1 MTECLEQ
8 KKARL
13 FIRYLK
19 ERGIYMPFFK
29 NHMACHRGRGAG
41 VNKIAE
47 AFEDL
52 NFNEGIINA
61 NCSFCWSDSNEGS
74 KFWYEEDDAI
84 HHYTG
89 YANNKSLYF
98 IEEHLK
104 LIFEDTALIRK
115 KKF

>member
-29 NHMACHRGRGAG
+29 NHMAYHRGCCAG
-41 VNKIAE
+41 FNIIEE
-47 AFEDL
+47 AFKDL
-52 NFNEGIINA
+52 EFDKGIINA
-61 NCSFCWSDSNEGS
+61 HCSFGWSISNEGT
-74 KFWYEEDDAI
+74 KFWCEEDDAI
-84 HHYTG
+84 HRYVG
-89 YANNKSLYF
+89 YGKSLDF
-98 IEEHLK
+98 IEKCLK
-104 LIFEDTALIRK
+104 PIFEDTTLIRK